1 VPGPLVGTTIVELA
15 AIGPA
20 PYGVMLLADLGAEVV
35 RVDRPAAARGQLG
48 AEASMVGLS
57 RNRRS
62 IGIDLKSRDGVELV
76 HRLAGTADVLVEGFR
91 PGVAERLGVGP
102 DELTVA
108 NPRLIYARMTGWG
121 QDGPLAP
128 RAGHDLDYAALTG
141 ALHTVGRPDEPPPP
155 PVNYLA
161 DFGGGGTFLAI
172 GVLAAL
178 VERAGSGRGQVVDA
192 AMVDGVA
199 SQTAFLHGLLALG
212 AWTTERGTN
221 LLDGGAPFYDTYRCA
236 DGGFVAVGALEPQF
250 YAELCE
256 RLDLVPED
264 WPQHDRARWPALR
277 AELASRFASRSRDA
291 WAVHFADSDACVAP
305 VLDLTEAPTHPHH
318 RARGTFTDAF
328 GVTQPAPAPRFSR
341 TAGTIGRPPPRP
353 GQDTDEVLGELGL
366 DGEAIAALREAGVVA

>member
-1 VPGPLVGTTIVELA
+1 VPGPLTGIRIVELA
-15 AIGPA
+15 AIGPS
-20 PYGVMLLADLGAEVV
+20 PYGVMLLADLGAEVL
-35 RVDRPAAARGQLG
+35 RVDRAAAAQGRLG

-62 IGIDLKSRDGVELV
+62 IGVDLKAAAGVELV
-76 HRLAGTADVLVEGFR
+76 HRLAVRADVLVEGFR
-91 PGVAERLGVGP
+91 PGVAERLGLGP
-102 DELTVA
+102 DVLTEA
-108 NPRLIYARMTGWG
+108 NPGLIYARMTGWG

-141 ALHTVGRPDEPPPP
+141 ALHTVGRADEPPPP

-178 VERAGSGRGQVVDA
+178 VERASSGRGQVVDA

-212 AWTTERGTN
+212 AWTTDRGSN

-250 YAELCE
+250 YAELCA
-256 RLDLVPED
+256 RLGLDVAD
-264 WPQHDRARWPALR
+264 WPQHDRTRWPAFR
-277 AELASRFASRSRDA
+277 AELTERFARRTRDA
-291 WAVHFADSDACVAP
+291 WAETFADSDACVAP
-305 VLDLTEAPTHPHH
+305 VLDLREAPDHPHH
-318 RARGTFTDAF
+318 RARGTFVDAF

-341 TAGTIGRPPPRP
+341 TAGSIDRPPPRP
-353 GQDTDEVLGELGL
+353 GEHTDGVLGELGL
-366 DGEAIAALREAGVVA
+366 DGPAIAALREAGVVA